1 MNRYLPIRRVY
12 AREVLDS
19 RGNPTVETE
28 ITVGEGIIG
37 RDGITGR
44 AIVPSGASTGKF
56 EAVELRDKE
65 NRYWGLGVQKAVNH
79 INRVLAEEI
88 LGENALNQCRIDRI
102 LKEADATENKSNMGA
117 NALLGISLAVA
128 KAAAKAMKL
137 PLYQYLG
144 GTYTTQMPVPMM
156 NVLNGGRH
164 ADNTVDFQE
173 FMIMP
178 TGAETFKEGLR
189 MCAEVYQ
196 KLKQQLKVRGLST
209 GVGDEGGFAPNLATT
224 YEVLDL
230 LVEAIAKYKGLDS
243 SQVFVGVGSDDVLA
257 MAFLTFFNS
266 ERPIFFPD
274 ITYSFYD
281 VWADL
286 FKIPYDKKPLDENFM
301 IKKDDYY
308 WKNGGV
314 VFPNPNAPTGVLMP
328 LDEIEDIISHNQDVI
343 VIVDEAYVD
352 FGGHSAQ
359 ELLSKYENLLV
370 VQTFSKSRS
379 MAGMRIGY
387 AMGSAELIKA
397 LNDVKYSFNSYTM
410 NRTSIL
416 LGTASIEDDVYFK
429 ETVEKIVNTREWFK
443 AEMKK
448 LGFTFPDSKANFLFA
463 SHPKV
468 PAKEIFEA
476 AREKD
481 IYVRYFD
488 KPRINNYLR
497 ITIGT
502 DEEMEK
508 FLKFLT
514 SFLKIQK

>member
-1 MNRYLPIRRVY
+1 MNRLEIIEIK
-12 AREVLDS
+12 AREILDS
-19 RGNPTVETE
+19 RGNPTVETDV
-28 ITVGEGIIG
+28 TLACGCK
-37 RDGITGR
+37 GR
-44 AIVPSGASTGKF
+44 AMVPSGASTGQY
-56 EAVELRDKE
+56 EAHELRDEEKRYMGQGVYGACNNVN
-65 NRYWGLGVQKAVNH
+65 NRIADKLIGMDVTRQ
-79 INRVLAEEI
+79 ID
-88 LGENALNQCRIDRI
+88 IDRI
-102 LKEADATENKSNMGA
+102 MIEADGTENKTRYGA
-117 NALLGISLAVA
+117 NAMLSVSLACA
-128 KAAAKAMKL
+128 KAASLALGM
-137 PLYQYLG
+137 PLYRYLG
-144 GTYTTQMPVPMM
+144 GVNAKRLPVPMM
-156 NVLNGGRH
+156 NILNGGKH

-173 FMIMP
+173 FMIAP
-178 TGAETFKEGLR
+178 VGAESFKEA
-189 MCAEVYQ
+189 MEIACEIYHT
-196 KLKQQLKVRGLST
+196 LKIELNVRNLST

-266 ERPIFFPD
+266 EKPIFFPD